1 MIIVLCIPSGN
12 DDLGK
17 EKSQNLFRW
26 ITLGITFV
34 QLVIAVIIMFNFNI
48 HLVGVNDESS
58 MQFVEKA
65 QWIYLSGL
73 PLIGDVRI
81 EYFVGID
88 GLSAPM
94 VLLTAIITFIATLSS
109 WNIKKS
115 AKGYFAMYLLLDT
128 GMMGVFV
135 ALDFFLFY
143 VFWELMLLPMYFLI
157 GVWGG
162 PNKEYAAI
170 KFFLYT
176 LFGSLFML
184 LVMIALFFAVGSF
197 NMFDMM
203 NLAKY
208 NPNSI
213 LAGISTTWRYIAFG
227 ALFIAFAIKVPTIPF
242 HTWLPDAHVEAPTPI
257 SVILAGVLLKMGT
270 YGMIR
275 IAWPMFPDAVYHF
288 QTWIAIIGV
297 VSIVYGAL
305 CALGQFRVGKRDFKK
320 LIAYSSVSH
329 MGYVVLGISSMTS
342 EGMVGAIFQ
351 MFNHGTITAM
361 LFIIVGVIYE
371 RAHTRSLDDFGG
383 LATKMPVYTGLM
395 MVAFFAAIGLPTLSG
410 FISEVLVFLGAF
422 QTFPVIAIIA
432 ASGIILGASYM
443 LWALQKVFFG
453 KLPEKWQGP
462 WDPTHL
468 KYKTDDLNFVEIAS
482 LAPLAAIIIFLG
494 LNPNPMINLMT
505 ASANH
510 LIEFVKLSYPLAGM

>member
-1 MIIVLCIPSGN
+1 
-12 DDLGK
+12 
-17 EKSQNLFRW
+17 
-26 ITLGITFV
+26 
-34 QLVIAVIIMFNFNI
+34 
-48 HLVGVNDESS
+48 
-58 MQFVEKA
+58 
-65 QWIYLSGL
+65 
-73 PLIGDVRI
+73 
-81 EYFVGID
+81 
-88 GLSAPM
+88 
-94 VLLTAIITFIATLSS
+94 
-109 WNIKKS
+109 
-115 AKGYFAMYLLLDT
+115 
-128 GMMGVFV
+128 
-135 ALDFFLFY
+135 
-143 VFWELMLLPMYFLI
+143 
-157 GVWGG
+157 
-162 PNKEYAAI
+162 
-170 KFFLYT
+170 
-176 LFGSLFML
+176 ML